1 LDALPLGAINMHPS
15 LIPRH
20 RGAAP
25 IYHTLLQGD
34 EVTGVT
40 VLEIHR
46 QRFDAG
52 RVLSQITVP
61 VDPLVTYEP
70 LARQLAALGAEQVIK
85 ALASYDDLLRHAV
98 PQDERLA
105 TNAPKIDGSMAQVC
119 WEKHQP
125 RHIHNM
131 WRAFGHSLGLHSHF
145 RDKRIKLLTVEP
157 PYSALYSHRKAPPT
171 KLFVPSVETVEAGRV
186 EYDPKRSLL
195 WVKCAVPLGV
205 ASSAPSDDTDAAD
218 CLKREAE
225 GWIGVREVQMEGKRA
240 MDALAFRNGFIAPA
254 RTAHNPVRFIT
265 VPFERI
271 AAQ

>member
-1 LDALPLGAINMHPS
+1 M
-15 LIPRH
+15 
-20 RGAAP
+20 
-25 IYHTLLQGD
+25 Y
-34 EVTGVT
+34 
-40 VLEIHR
+40 
-46 QRFDAG
+46 
-52 RVLSQITVP
+52 
-61 VDPLVTYEP
+61 
-70 LARQLAALGAEQVIK
+70 
-85 ALASYDDLLRHAV
+85 
-98 PQDERLA
+98 
-105 TNAPKIDGSMAQVC
+105 
-119 WEKHQP
+119 
-125 RHIHNM
+125 
-131 WRAFGHSLGLHSHF
+131 
-145 RDKRIKLLTVEP
+145 RIKLLTVEP

-225 GWIGVREVQMEGKRA
+225 GWIGVREVQMEGAPSAQRILLTTDKLGESGKRA